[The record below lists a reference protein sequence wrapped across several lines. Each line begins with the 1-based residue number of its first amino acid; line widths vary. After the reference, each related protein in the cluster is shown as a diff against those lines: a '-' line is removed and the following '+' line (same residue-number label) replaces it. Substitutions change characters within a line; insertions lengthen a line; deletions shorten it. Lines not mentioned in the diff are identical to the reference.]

1 MLKSLFNPKHYVGFK
16 AQILPFQ
23 CLQNR
28 LSYIQL
34 HRFSVIQENEDASK
48 ILELVEAKI
57 FQTIKSR
64 MKTQVD
70 QINRASTFEELG
82 FDSLDAVDIIV
93 SVEESLK
100 LNIQDEEAL
109 GIQTVNDSIAIFHRY
124 MLEKFNRNKLAEKEE
139 EKRITLKRGKK
150 EDHLV

>member
-1 MLKSLFNPKHYVGFK
+1 MLKSLLNPKHYLAFK
-16 AQILPFQ
+16 SQILPFQ
-23 CLQNR
+23 RFQSS

-48 ILELVEAKI
+48 ILEVVEAKI

-64 MKTQVD
+64 MKTNVD

-93 SVEESLK
+93 SVEESLRID
-100 LNIQDEEAL
+100 IQDEEAM
-109 GIQTVNDSIAIFHRY
+109 GIQTVNDSIAVFHRY
-124 MLEKFNRNKLAEKEE
+124 MLERFNRNKLAEKEE
-139 EKRITLKRGKK
+139 EKRITLKKEKK
-150 EDHLV
+150 DDQLI